1 MKVRLTF
8 FSRIEDFENELKFI
22 LHPNIEVIS
31 EVQAKTLLTL
41 VAEVGGYLGLTLG
54 VSLLDLKLLL
64 SYVGGF
70 IRGNQK
76 HF

>member
-8 FSRIEDFENELKFI
+8 FSRIEDFENELRFI
-22 LHPNIEVIS
+22 LHPKIEVSS

-54 VSLLDLKLLL
+54 VSLLDLKLLV
-64 SYVGGF
+64 SYVLGF